1 MHLTPGETEKL
12 LLSVAGMVA
21 RDRLER
27 GVKLN
32 HPEAVALLSTWVIE
46 RAREG
51 RRVDELMVEGREVL
65 TTDDV
70 MPGVAEMLH
79 DVQVEATF
87 PDGRKLVTL
96 HWPIQDAGGQASGEV
111 VVPGEYDLESGTLEL
126 NADRAPQERRTFTF
140 VNTGDRPVQ
149 IGSHL
154 HLPDAN
160 AALEFD
166 RAAARGFR
174 LDIPAG
180 TSQRFEPGASRVID
194 AVALRG
200 ARRVPGIQRRSEP
213 ADLDR
218 EDA

>member
-1 MHLTPGETEKL
+1 MHLTPGDTEKL
-12 LLSVAGMVA
+12 LLAVAGMVA

-27 GVKLN
+27 GVLLN

-51 RRVDELMVEGREVL
+51 ASVAELMESGRQVL
-65 TTDDV
+65 SADQV

-96 HWPIQDAGGQASGEV
+96 HHPIDGGGAEPPGATRVAAGVVEV
-111 VVPGEYDLESGTLEL
+111 
-126 NADRAPQERRTFTF
+126 NADRGPEERRTVVV

-149 IGSHL
+149 VGSHL

-160 AALEFD
+160 PALDLDREAAQ
-166 RAAARGFR
+166 GFR
-174 LDIPAG
+174 LDIPSG
-180 TSQRFEPGASRVID
+180 TSQRFEPGASREVAI
-194 AVALRG
+194 VALRG
-200 ARRVPGIQRRSEP
+200 RRRVPGIQ
-213 ADLDR
+213 LR
-218 EDA
+218 EDVDG

>member
-1 MHLTPGETEKL
+1 MHLTPSDVEKL

-21 RDRLER
+21 RDRLAR
-27 GVKLN
+27 GVRLN
-32 HPEAVALLSTWVIE
+32 HPETVALLSTWVIE

-51 RRVDELMVEGREVL
+51 ASVADLMAQGTRVL
-65 TTDDV
+65 TPEQV
-70 MPGVAEMLH
+70 LPGVPGMLH

-96 HWPIQDAGGQASGEV
+96 HHPLGPGSDAPGEV
-111 VVPGEYDLESGTLEL
+111 RAADGTIEL
-126 NADRAPQERRTFTF
+126 NADRTSEERIALDI
-140 VNTGDRPVQ
+140 VNTGDRPIQ

-160 AALEFD
+160 TALAFD

-174 LDIPAG
+174 LDVPSG
-180 TSQRFEPGASRVID
+180 TSVRFEPGVSRTVD

-200 ARRVPGIQRRSEP
+200 RRRVPGIQIRTAGEEP
-213 ADLDR
+213 SDG
-218 EDA
+218 